1 MPSRRAA
8 LSIGGYR
15 GDVFYLRN
23 FFCSVKLLNGTEW
36 WDTVSVMTSRND
48 NKFTLPMVVQQVIRK
63 MQLPADRT
71 LCLDDSMHSYAPLL
85 SSLGKNQVYRHFIE
99 EMKPPAAVSHS
110 EP

>member
-23 FFCSVKLLNGTEW
+23 FHCSVKLSNGTEW
-36 WDTVSVMTSRND
+36 WDTVSVMTSPND
-48 NKFTLPMVVQQVIRK
+48 NKFTLPMVVRQVICK
-63 MQLPADRT
+63 MELLADRT
-71 LCLDDSMHSYAPLL
+71 LCLDDSMHSYAPLP
-85 SSLGKNQVYRHFIE
+85 SSLGENQFYWYFIE
-99 EMKPPAAVSHS
+99 EMKPPAAVCHS